1 MSKHK
6 DALDHYDRL
15 YGDLGLSPK
24 DAAQWVFIGGWN
36 CCLEEL
42 MKRLGEM
49 PLGNDTRAS
58 FAVLFQQMM
67 HVDPQDVQRR
77 MQ

>member
-1 MSKHK
+1 M
-6 DALDHYDRL
+6 DALSHYDRL

-42 MKRLGEM
+42 MKRLGQM
-49 PLGNDTRAS
+49 PLGDDTRAS
-58 FAVLFQQMM
+58 FALYFQDMM
-67 HVDPQDVQRR
+67 HIDIDEIKGK